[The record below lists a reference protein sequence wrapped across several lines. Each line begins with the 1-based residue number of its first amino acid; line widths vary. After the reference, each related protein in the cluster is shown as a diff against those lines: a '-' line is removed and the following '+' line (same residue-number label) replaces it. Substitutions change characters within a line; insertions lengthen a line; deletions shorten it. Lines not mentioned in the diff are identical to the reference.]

1 MRPPALR
8 PGDLVGICAPAG
20 PVDPAAVAQGAA
32 TLRGMGFE
40 VRISEAIG
48 DRRFFT
54 AGTPE
59 RRLADLHA
67 FFRDPQVK
75 GIVCA
80 RGGAG
85 SAWLLPKLDPAVL
98 RGQPKVF
105 VGYSDITF
113 LHLYLHRLGLVTF
126 HGPMAARELADGR
139 YDADSFRV
147 VTAEATPYLSAA
159 DDLMVLRP
167 GRAEGI
173 LRGGCLSILA
183 AAAGTP
189 WAFRP
194 DPEGSI
200 LFLEDIDERPYRID
214 RLLFQ
219 LRAAGQL
226 EGVRGIVF
234 GDMKGCTSSISDSYS
249 LEDVL
254 LTSLAGLDIPI
265 AIGLSS
271 GHTINPNITL
281 PLGVRARLE
290 CGDHASFEVLEAA
303 VS

>member
-1 MRPPALR
+1 
-8 PGDLVGICAPAG
+8 
-20 PVDPAAVAQGAA
+20 
-32 TLRGMGFE
+32 MGFE
-40 VRISEAIG
+40 VRLSESLF
-48 DRRFFT
+48 DRHRFT
-54 AGTPE
+54 AGMRE
-59 RRLADLHA
+59 RRLADLQA
-67 FFRDPQVK
+67 LFLDDAVA
-75 GIVCA
+75 GIICA

-85 SAWLLPKLDPAVL
+85 SAWLLPRLDAARL
-98 RGQPKVF
+98 KDHPKVF

-126 HGPMAARELADGR
+126 HGPMAARELADGGF
-139 YDADSFRV
+139 DAESFRAV
-147 VTAEATPYLSAA
+147 MSDATPYASTA
-159 DDLMVLRP
+159 DDLVVLRP

-194 DPEGSI
+194 DPEGTI

-214 RLLFQ
+214 RLLYQ
-219 LRAAGQL
+219 LRAGGQL

-234 GDMKGCTSSISDSYS
+234 GDMKGCASSFTDPYS

-254 LTSLAGLDIPI
+254 LEALAGLDVPI
-265 AIGLSS
+265 ALGLSS
-271 GHTINPNITL
+271 GHTVSPCVTL
-281 PLGVRARLE
+281 PLGVRARLV
-290 CGDHASFEVLEAA
+290 CGDQARFEVLEAA